1 MSHVEVKTGR
11 RRRRRK
17 GIRKRI
23 AGGPGQPR
31 LSVFRS
37 NRHIYAQLI
46 DDLTGRTVAAAS
58 TNEKAVEKA
67 PGVKCTAAASVGTRL
82 AQRAVEAGVKRV
94 VFDRGGY
101 RYHGRVRALADAARE
116 GGLKF

>member
-1 MSHVEVKTGR
+1 MSDVEVKTGR

-23 AGGPGQPR
+23 VGGPGQPR

-37 NRHIYAQLI
+37 NRHTYAQLI
-46 DDLTGRTVAAAS
+46 DDLTGRTVAASS

-67 PGVKCTAAASVGTRL
+67 PGGKRTAAASVGTRL